1 MPSGTAA
8 CECLPLYHAVF
19 VRDPFLPIKQLV
31 KERLGMTARPI
42 NYLLRRAPAPVLFF
56 YRREL
61 AVELVEELLV
71 AEASRS
77 LMRHRD
83 DCLLVSR
90 SPNLRLIRERNEGKD
105 RFSFS
110 FFPSK

>member
-1 MPSGTAA
+1 
-8 CECLPLYHAVF
+8 
-19 VRDPFLPIKQLV
+19 
-31 KERLGMTARPI
+31 MTARPI
-42 NYLLRRAPAPVLFF
+42 NYLLRRAAAPVLFF

-77 LMRHRD
+77 LMRHGD

-90 SPNLRLIRERNEGKD
+90 SPDPRLIRERNERKD

-110 FFPSK
+110 FFLSK

>member
-1 MPSGTAA
+1 
-8 CECLPLYHAVF
+8 
-19 VRDPFLPIKQLV
+19 
-31 KERLGMTARPI
+31 MTARPI

-77 LMRHRD
+77 LIRHGD

-90 SPNLRLIRERNEGKD
+90 SPDPRLIRERNERKD
-105 RFSFS
+105 RFRRVGAVVLWRSLNPRH
-110 FFPSK
+110 PSEVSGKADRV

>member
-1 MPSGTAA
+1 MPSRAGA
-8 CECLPLYHAVF
+8 CECLPLHHAVF

-31 KERLGMTARPI
+31 KERPGMTARPI
-42 NYLLRRAPAPVLFF
+42 NYLLRRATAPVLFS

-77 LMRHRD
+77 LIRHGD

-90 SPNLRLIRERNEGKD
+90 SPNPRLIGERNECKD

-110 FFPSK
+110 

>member
-42 NYLLRRAPAPVLFF
+42 NYLLRRAAAPVLFF

-71 AEASRS
+71 AEASR
-77 LMRHRD
+77 
-83 DCLLVSR
+83 
-90 SPNLRLIRERNEGKD
+90 G
-105 RFSFS
+105 
-110 FFPSK
+110 

>member
-8 CECLPLYHAVF
+8 CECLPLHHAVF
-19 VRDPFLPIKQLV
+19 VHD
-31 KERLGMTARPI
+31 
-42 NYLLRRAPAPVLFF
+42 
-56 YRREL
+56 

-77 LMRHRD
+77 LIRHGD

-90 SPNLRLIRERNEGKD
+90 SPDPRLIRERNERKD
-105 RFSFS
+105 RFLFS
-110 FFPSK
+110 K